1 MYSSLFL
8 GAAAAGGVSG
18 GWRVLVIFGVIATLM
33 LLIVIA
39 QRTDPHRGVRSDRS
53 ERSDG
58 PLPPR
63 PAARTDSG
71 ETQPGVESR

>member
-8 GAAAAGGVSG
+8 GAVAAGGVSG

-39 QRTDPHRGVRSDRS
+39 QRTDPDRGVRSGRS
-53 ERSDG
+53 ERSG
-58 PLPPR
+58 RPLPPR
-63 PAARTDSG
+63 LPARTDSG
-71 ETQPGVESR
+71 ETEPGVEPR